1 MVTEHPL
8 KSMAVEKIRIKGSFK
23 LVGEIIFEDK
33 NAVLKIKKKK
43 KQPYPDTACVIFVL
57 MFTGLLND

>member
-33 NAVLKIKKKK
+33 NAVLKIKKNKNK
-43 KQPYPDTACVIFVL
+43 TALSRYCMCDICINVYWSPQ
-57 MFTGLLND
+57 